1 MLIYIYK
8 ISINGGDKLS
18 HTLKNNYESDDQ
30 IVMDYF
36 EYDLHRA
43 FTDLKNEILLGH
55 RDILEG
61 KISSL
66 SDVREEFGLS

>member
-1 MLIYIYK
+1 M
-8 ISINGGDKLS
+8 S